1 MRISGHRDE
10 GSGVDPRYEDEALRQ
25 LTSADRA
32 DLSRRLTAIGTELD
46 AGLTGGQRAR
56 ELFITITASA
66 SLLLIPWIAVL
77 PVLLPATH
85 GVTHWRQV
93 WVGFDIILALMLAA
107 TAVLAF
113 LKSQSVVL
121 VAFVTAT
128 LLVCDAWF
136 DTMTSASGWD
146 RLISLGSTILE
157 LTLALVLF
165 NTARLF
171 FHFTAHSS
179 STADAGPLVE
189 LFGRSRGTLKGLPAD
204 LGRLSVSRIIKQRR
218 SR

>member
-1 MRISGHRDE
+1 VAA
-10 GSGVDPRYEDEALRQ
+10 VDAAYEDGALRE

-32 DLSRRLTAIGTELD
+32 DLSRRLTTIGTELD
-46 AGLTGGQRAR
+46 TGLTGGHQAR
-56 ELFITITASA
+56 ELFITITAGA

-77 PVLLPATH
+77 PILLPATR
-85 GVTHWRQV
+85 GVSDWREI
-93 WVGFDIILALMLAA
+93 WVGFDVVLAIVLAA

-113 LKSQSVVL
+113 LKRQSVVL
-121 VAFVTAT
+121 VAFITAT

-136 DTMTSASGWD
+136 DTMTSAPGWD

-157 LTLALVLF
+157 LTLALILF

-179 STADAGPLVE
+179 STPDAGRISE
-189 LFGRSRGTLKGLPAD
+189 LFGRSAGALEGLPAD
-204 LGRLSVSRIIKQRR
+204 LGRLSVFRIVKQHR
-218 SR
+218 SP